1 MSALSWRATFWFC
14 FAFALSIFTYL
25 FFFFPETYRVNEKFD
40 LELPTTNN
48 EKERTSSVSSE
59 TIDQPDE
66 QINNRSEEFKT
77 ASKVET
83 SQNENVV
90 PQAPT
95 KRSMNPFAAFLML
108 RHPFIFLSSIISGI
122 AFGCMFAVETII
134 PDLYEKHYGF
144 NAWMTGKDKKNYGTT
159 CIENASKSV
168 FLQLQVLVI
177 LALV

>member
-1 MSALSWRATFWFC
+1 MSPLSWRATFWFC

-48 EKERTSSVSSE
+48 DKQSSSSLSSE

-66 QINNRSEEFKT
+66 QINNGVKECSNVE
-77 ASKVET
+77 KVKT
-83 SQNENVV
+83 SQEEKVV
-90 PQAPT
+90 PQVPL

-108 RHPFIFLSSIISGI
+108 RHPFIFFSSIISGI

-134 PDLYEKHYGF
+134 PGLYETHYGF
-144 NAWMTGKDKKNYGTT
+144 NAWMTGKDK
-159 CIENASKSV
+159 E
-168 FLQLQVLVI
+168 VLI
-177 LALV
+177 